1 MGKNGRKERGQGGR
15 GCQLAETV
23 ELHLPTIKRAGWGE
37 IEEREGCLRK
47 NKTSGKWGATDWK
60 NKKE

>member
-1 MGKNGRKERGQGGR
+1 MEEKNGARGGVDASWRKRLSYTYPRSNALGG
-15 GCQLAETV
+15 
-23 ELHLPTIKRAGWGE
+23 GE